1 MLSDTVKKL
10 CLKCG
15 MDFTEEN
22 VICPTD
28 LTPLIPIP
36 GDLAVAGIVGTG
48 YKITGVIA
56 QGAKSVIYKARHETT
71 GQLLAL
77 KMIHRQAGPNA
88 DKRFAQEAQFLSAF
102 DHPNIVT
109 VLDLGITS
117 KDVPYMV
124 MEYLEGENLSAVIK
138 ANGRIEH
145 GRAKGIF
152 IQICSALDYAHNI
165 GMLHRDVK
173 PTNVMLTTANGQ
185 GDIVKVLDFGLAKLL
200 LGDSLNDQKLTAPGE
215 LIGSLTYMS
224 PEQCKGQALD
234 ARTDI
239 YSLGCLMHETLTG
252 SPPFPD
258 KQPMVAMSKHL
269 GVVPPLLTTARPDL
283 ELPPELAKIIAKTL
297 EKKPDDRFQTMK
309 DLQQALQGI

>member
-15 MDFTEEN
+15 LEFSGEN
-22 VICPTD
+22 LFCPTD
-28 LTPLIPIP
+28 LTQLIPVP

-48 YKITGVIA
+48 YKITGVVA

-117 KDVPYMV
+117 KDVPYLV
-124 MEYLEGENLSAVIK
+124 MEYLEGENLSAAIK

-145 GRAKGIF
+145 GRAEGIF
-152 IQICSALDYAHNI
+152 IQICSALDYAHNV

-173 PTNVMLTTANGQ
+173 PTNIMLTTAHGR
-185 GDIVKVLDFGLAKLL
+185 GDFVKVLDFGLAKLL
-200 LGDSLNDQKLTAPGE
+200 MAEGLDAQKLTAPGE
-215 LIGSLTYMS
+215 LLGSVTYMS
-224 PEQCKGQALD
+224 PEQCKGETLD
-234 ARTDI
+234 ARSDI
-239 YSLGCLMHETLTG
+239 YALGCLMYETLTG

-258 KQPMVAMSKHL
+258 KQPFVAMSKHL
-269 GVVPPLLTTARPDL
+269 GEVPALLTTARPDL
-283 ELPPELAKIIAKTL
+283 GLPPELAKIVAKTL
-297 EKKPDDRFQTMK
+297 EKKRDDRFQTMK
-309 DLQQALQGI
+309 DLQQALHRT